1 MQLAPLLLL
10 SISEICEGKVTL
22 EMETLEKI
30 FFWNLKAPKLLL
42 QYQKW
47 LVVGKT
53 QHFSFTPVCLNEAD
67 SGCIFET
74 RYCFWIEIDANQ
86 SISLC
91 LSYFFFSFLELYPFF
106 SLLFCQNSFMRSCLI

>member
-10 SISEICEGKVTL
+10 SISEIGEGKVTL

-53 QHFSFTPVCLNEAD
+53 QHFLFTPVCLNEAD

-91 LSYFFFSFLELYPFF
+91 MSYFFSVTLSSTFFFLCFF
-106 SLLFCQNSFMRSCLI
+106 VRTVSCVHV